1 MMARWGRRAMR
12 NNRKNGF
19 PTGKA
24 CRVLVLLW
32 LVAWLMPATAAVLDS
47 PRMQRLLAADGLP
60 SRQVLQLAR
69 DSRGNVW
76 AATADGLARMDG
88 SSIRVWQHE
97 HGVAA
102 SLPLNY
108 IESLA
113 IDDKDRVWVGS
124 NGVGVLRLRADGS
137 GFDAFPE
144 ISLRCGTQVWSLAWM
159 DGDLWIGGNG
169 NGLCRV
175 LADGRIEQ
183 IGVGPGQLDN
193 GHIYALRADPRGRLW
208 IGTGAGLV
216 RWENGRLHPVAPASL
231 GQQAITRI
239 SVDNDGR
246 VWVGGSEQLW
256 QLRIDHDTAS
266 PVRGPQGEALRSA
279 SVLQDHQGAYWLGT
293 AAGLYLQRE
302 GHMQQLQGGAAA
314 GLWMPGS
321 TVVDMLHDHEGGL
334 WFATYSQG
342 LAYLPPHWRRFASI
356 TQFQGQP
363 LESIGMTRSTADGD
377 GFLITSDAGLL
388 RLDGQGQ
395 LSRLLS
401 REQVGGKALWSVL
414 VLPDGRIL
422 LGGRGQLFWYE
433 RHSGR
438 ISSRQIAAG
447 DAPFQRVD
455 MMSLMPDGSVW
466 MFIHGQGLQQRTADG
481 ELIRQL
487 QRGGP
492 EGLLDELVHQLRP
505 APDGSLWIAS
515 EGGLQRWH
523 DNRLTT
529 VRGLPAATAIYDIV
543 FAYQDLVWL
552 AGEGLIGRYRW
563 KDSQLELQQWVGP
576 AEGVPAVGLGGLLVA
591 DSGQV
596 WATSSR
602 GLVRWSGRREVQVFG
617 AGEGLAE
624 TEFLDHPPSRNGGQ
638 GLALN
643 TGGLVHF
650 ELDQAPVRLPASQ
663 LLITEVMAR
672 AADSG
677 RLQPAQRRGGM
688 VVLQPGQRELQ
699 VSARLLTHAGR
710 GTQRYRF
717 RLQGEENAWT
727 EVGSAGQRSLTGLPA
742 GDYRLEIQARSGQ
755 SGWTASTMLP
765 LRVLPHWWATTQAR
779 LLWGLCALLLLVL
792 VWWLLERRALQRQ
805 RWRELQQGKQLAE
818 QSSRFKSHF
827 LSALGHEVRTPLT
840 GVMGMSELLIATEL
854 EARQHEWVSGI
865 RSAGAQLLG
874 LLDDALDMAGI
885 EAGQL
890 QLQCQDFVLDSLL
903 AEVLPP
909 ARERAQARGLQL
921 LAPEG
926 LPGRVL
932 VQGDRV
938 RLRQVLNNLLLNA
951 IRHTPAGEVGV
962 RITLDSL
969 GRSLCL
975 QVHDTGP
982 GLSEQHQQ
990 QVFERFSGQ
999 DNAVARVAGGG
1010 VGLAISRELVRAMG
1024 GSIQYQSQRAGGNCI
1039 AVQLPLRW
1047 RLETLPAGGEPQP
1060 DGGPRQALRVL
1071 LVEDDQTVAEVIC
1084 ALLQA
1089 RGHQVSH
1096 ALNGL
1101 QALSLMVTEQFD
1113 VGLLDLDLPGLDGL
1127 DLARQIR
1134 AMGMGL
1140 PLLAVTARAD
1150 ADAENQV
1157 RQAGFDA
1164 YVRKPVTG
1172 VLLAEALV
1180 EMMRERDTRMK
1191 ETLV

>member
-1 MMARWGRRAMR
+1 MR
-12 NNRKNGF
+12 NNRKYRF
-19 PTGKA
+19 TGAKA
-24 CRVLVLLW
+24 GLALLLLLVC
-32 LVAWLMPATAAVLDS
+32 WLMPAAMATALDS

-88 SSIRVWQHE
+88 SSIRVWQHQP
-97 HGVAA
+97 GVAA

-113 IDDKDRVWVGS
+113 IDDQDRVWVGS

-159 DGDLWIGGNG
+159 DGALWIGGNG

-175 LADGRIEQ
+175 HGDGRIEQ
-183 IGVGPGQLDN
+183 IGVGPGQLAN
-193 GHIYALRADPRGRLW
+193 GQIYTLRADPRGRLW
-208 IGTGAGLV
+208 IGTGAGLA
-216 RWENGRLHPVAPASL
+216 RWENGRLHRVAPASL
-231 GQQAITRI
+231 GQQTVTRI

-246 VWVGGSEQLW
+246 VWVGGIEQLW
-256 QLRIDHDTAS
+256 QLRLDDEAVN

-279 SVLQDHQGAYWLGT
+279 SVLQDHEGAYWLGT
-293 AAGLYLQRE
+293 AAGLYLQRD
-302 GHMQQLQGGAAA
+302 GSMQQLQGGAPA

-321 TVVDMLHDHEGGL
+321 TVLDMLHDHEGGV

-342 LAYLPPHWRRFASI
+342 LAYLPPDWRRFASI

-363 LESIGMTRSTADGD
+363 LESIGMTRSIADGD

-388 RLDGQGQ
+388 RLDGQGR

-438 ISSRQIAAG
+438 VTSRRIAAG
-447 DAPFQRVD
+447 DDPFQRVD
-455 MMSLMPDGSVW
+455 MMSLMPDGTVW
-466 MFIHGQGLQQRTADG
+466 MLIHGLGLQQRSADG

-492 EGLLDELVHQLRP
+492 EGLVDELVHQLRP

-515 EGGLQRWH
+515 EKGLQRWH
-523 DNRLTT
+523 DNRLLT
-529 VRGLPAATAIYDIV
+529 VTGLPAATAVYDIV

-563 KDSQLELQQWVGP
+563 QGSQLQLQQWVGP
-576 AEGVPAVGLGGLLVA
+576 DDGVPAVNLGGLLVA

-596 WATSSR
+596 WATTSR

-624 TEFLDHPPSRNGGQ
+624 TEFLDHPPSRNGRQ

-650 ELDQAPVRLPASQ
+650 DLDQAPARLPASQ
-663 LLITEVMAR
+663 LLVTEVMVR
-672 AADSG
+672 SADSG
-677 RLQPAQRRGGM
+677 RLQPVGRRNGM
-688 VVLQPGQRELQ
+688 VVLQPGERELQ
-699 VSARLLTHAGR
+699 VGARLLTHAGR

-717 RLQGEENAWT
+717 RLRGEETAWT
-727 EVGSAGQRSLTGLPA
+727 EVGNSGQRSLIGLPA
-742 GDYRLEIQARSGQ
+742 GDYQLEVQARSGQ
-755 SGWTASTMLP
+755 MGWTDSTVLP
-765 LRVLPHWWATTQAR
+765 LRILPHWWSTAQAR
-779 LLWGLCALLLLVL
+779 VLWMLCALLLLVL
-792 VWWLLERRALQRQ
+792 AWWLLERRAQQRQ

-840 GVMGMSELLIATEL
+840 GVMGMSELLIATPL
-854 EARQHEWVSGI
+854 QPRQHEWVTGI

-890 QLQCQDFVLDSLL
+890 QLQCQDFSLDSLL

-921 LAPEG
+921 QAPEG
-926 LPGRVL
+926 LPGRVV

-951 IRHTPAGEVGV
+951 IRHTTSGEVGV
-962 RITLDSL
+962 RVTLDSL
-969 GRSLCL
+969 GRSLGL
-975 QVHDTGP
+975 EVHDTGP
-982 GLSEQHQQ
+982 GLSAQHQQ

-1010 VGLAISRELVRAMG
+1010 VGLAISRELVLAMG
-1024 GSIQYQSQRAGGNCI
+1024 GSIQYQGLRAGGNCI
-1039 AVQLPLRW
+1039 IVQLPLRW
-1047 RLETLPAGGEPQP
+1047 RLEAPPAGAGVVGDDVQ
-1060 DGGPRQALRVL
+1060 RAALRVL
-1071 LVEDDQTVAEVIC
+1071 LVEDDQTVADVIG

-1127 DLARQIR
+1127 GLARQIR
-1134 AMGMGL
+1134 AMGLAL

-1157 RQAGFDA
+1157 RHAGFDA

-1180 EMMRERDTRMK
+1180 QMMRERPARAMGAT
-1191 ETLV
+1191 V